1 MMMVAEENLK
11 FEALHVR
18 CCSDLVKE
26 CIPYTMFHTYTSG
39 GGGLF
44 ADSPGFSQGSLAK
57 VMRATLRELFPEVRA
72 RQEASA
78 STGRCSFAN
87 CLHIGEP
94 CFAIGSDWEHDCL
107 WSRESHKKGESQ
119 GTSKGRLLDF
129 LHNSRAHSFLLPLLV
144 FL

>member
-1 MMMVAEENLK
+1 
-11 FEALHVR
+11 
-18 CCSDLVKE
+18 
-26 CIPYTMFHTYTSG
+26 MFHTYTSG

-44 ADSPGFSQGSLAK
+44 ADSPGFSQASLAK

-78 STGRCSFAN
+78 STGGCSFAN

-107 WSRESHKKGESQ
+107 WSRENHKGHLKA
-119 GTSKGRLLDF
+119 DF
-129 LHNSRAHSFLLPLLV
+129 LTSYIIAEHIVFSYHFLYSCNYS
-144 FL
+144 

>member
-1 MMMVAEENLK
+1 MHTIITIILTDILLHLFKQVAEENLK

-57 VMRATLRELFPEVRA
+57 VMRATLRELFPEVQHRFLCA
-72 RQEASA
+72 LTISY
-78 STGRCSFAN
+78 FK
-87 CLHIGEP
+87 IGEP
-94 CFAIGSDWEHDCL
+94 EAANLVTLCFP
-107 WSRESHKKGESQ
+107 
-119 GTSKGRLLDF
+119 TF
-129 LHNSRAHSFLLPLLV
+129 
-144 FL
+144 